1 MLHDIMFRVNLSVYT
16 IFTMSGWQ
24 RLHAS
29 VIMEVLIMTAVCFDM
44 EVRMIYCVEDDHS
57 IRDLM
62 IYTLTIAGFEA
73 HGFADSE
80 QFWKAMQG
88 TELPELILLD
98 IMLPGEDGISIL
110 RKLRFASS
118 TATIPVIMATA
129 KGSEYDRVIGL
140 DLGADDYL
148 CKPFGMMEMVSRI
161 KVVLRRTSM
170 NENRK
175 ILSYGAITMDQARHV
190 VMADGREVYLTLKE
204 YDLLKLFLEHV
215 GMVFTR
221 DQLLS
226 SVWNQDYS
234 GETRTVDVHI
244 GTLRTKLGESGEA
257 IRTIRGVGYRL
268 G

>member
-1 MLHDIMFRVNLSVYT
+1 
-16 IFTMSGWQ
+16 
-24 RLHAS
+24 
-29 VIMEVLIMTAVCFDM
+29 
-44 EVRMIYCVEDDHS
+44 MIYCVEDDSS

-73 HGFADSE
+73 KGFADSKA
-80 QFWKAMQG
+80 FWEAMQ
-88 TELPELILLD
+88 TERPRLVLLD

-110 RKLRFASS
+110 KKLRAAPS
-118 TATIPVIMATA
+118 TASLPVIMATA
-129 KGSEYDRVIGL
+129 KGSEYDKVIGL

-161 KVVLRRTSM
+161 RAVLHRAAPGEKREYLT
-170 NENRK
+170 
-175 ILSYGAITMDQARHV
+175 YGPITMDPARHV
-190 VMADGREVYLTLKE
+190 VTVGGREVSLTLKE
-204 YDLLKLFLEHV
+204 YDLLKLFMEHV
-215 GMVFTR
+215 GLVFSR

-226 SVWNQDYS
+226 SVWDQDYS

-257 IRTIRGVGYRL
+257 IRTVRGVGYRL